1 MSLGPAGAQL
11 NPEEADNFEDIEKQ
25 FAVKVVAH
33 MQTYWSILE
42 KIPGSK
48 LRLTKMDD
56 DIYEHFK
63 REFPDFDPKETI
75 DEDKMKSKE
84 GKERWRDFIN
94 QYEKKVEDFN
104 FGTMLR
110 ANPAWEY
117 GEKETIFAVRM
128 QFYAIEIVRRSTE
141 ERKSKEDEEDDS
153 LDDEAEKGK
162 QPIDT
167 TDEDIQRA
175 PWKALF
181 YFTTKPHLVPL
192 SLGILASIVSGLAS
206 PAQAILIGRAF
217 QQFSSYATGALTGTE
232 LLTKETEYVFYLLG
246 LGCVGWIVEFFFFGF
261 WLAFGEL
268 QAKSARDRLFTGLLE
283 RDIECQIRELQLSTS
298 QPLGALICDV
308 ATTILNLAVAFR
320 YSWKLTLVVIST
332 TPVIGVTVAFLGA
345 RMQKNLNKQREKQ
358 SEALKY
364 VQSALNSIET
374 VKCYNGQETEKRK
387 YSSVVEGVAR
397 WYYRVAQTNSL
408 QFMVSAFMG
417 QAMFVQG
424 FYYGSKL
431 AFNSIT
437 GILPQMIVL
446 EKGKTAGATLRAIM
460 AQVQMGPTV
469 SRRTDLKEPEACQGN
484 IAVEN
489 VGIVKCLKLTA
500 TDRVTAFFRVS
511 FETGSD
517 GTSKRQ
523 HVYTWGELSF
533 IIGKSGSGKSTMNQ
547 LLLRFYRP
555 ALGKIELDGVPITA
569 LDDRCLPQHRPWQ
582 EDFHRVTRA
591 EAMEAAEFALLQLM
605 INDMPEGLDTMVELK
620 GGSMSGGQKQRMALA
635 RARLRDTPILIL
647 DESTSALDHIS
658 RSLMMDAIRQWR
670 KGKTTIIITHD
681 IEQILPEDYVYI
693 FENTRLV
700 QEGYRNHMEKM
711 KDTPFQ
717 HFLPE
722 NEQSEDSPRDKWRH
736 TSADFTAREES
747 TSFYGAHVNINTA
760 STVHSTYNFGG
771 FGGTY
776 GSPFLRLAGSPH
788 SPDSPRSTGEFL
800 SPFRKS
806 RTPEQLDPNFR
817 WSRGGIELM
826 DKFLDRSGSIAAN
839 ARTGMSRRMRHRPKS
854 EGTIP
859 DTKKLHGRTSKRKPR
874 RTKGTSAPD
883 NIRTPLPLKAIFRTI
898 WPSLDWRERV
908 SLSVGF
914 TAAAAHAACTP
925 VFSSI
930 LSKLVQT
937 MGMPNAQ
944 HKATQYSLT
953 ILGLAFFDAVSM
965 YLMHLCLE
973 YAGEK
978 WIDHVRV
985 TAMERILDQPKNFF
999 LREEN
1004 GVSQISEALDRHA
1017 EEMRNLL
1024 GRFAGFA
1031 FVGVIM
1037 MAISLVWA
1045 LIVQWKLTLC
1055 IVSVGPY
1062 VWFVT
1067 KAFGAISGK
1076 WEGKANSASEAAGAI
1091 FMETFTTIKTVRA
1104 LTLETH
1110 FTEKYRAV
1118 TKTVLRIGFKRSFY
1132 TGFFFGMSSSSA
1144 TFVKALVFYVGAK
1157 LVKDGAAIGP
1167 VIQVF
1172 TQLTMTI
1179 LQVTMILSLIP
1190 QINMAQDTASRIL
1203 RLSQL
1208 PHDSHEHAGNTRI
1221 PSVGDIILTDLMFY
1235 YPSRPDQTI
1244 LQNINLTVR
1253 AGTCT
1258 AIVGSSGSGKSTI
1271 ASLLLNLYTTPRDM
1285 QSLGELP
1292 EIVISGRDMKHIHTP
1307 TLRSLITVVPQ
1318 TPTLFAATIEE
1329 NILYGLPDTSPYRNL
1344 AAARE
1349 AASAAGIDAFI
1360 MTLPQGYE
1368 TLVGEGG
1375 TSLSGGQAQRVAIA
1389 RALVRQ
1395 PGVLVLDEA
1404 TSALDVESASLIRNT
1419 IQSLVRDGRRRLTVI
1434 IITHAR
1440 EMMAIADTVV
1450 VLDHG
1455 RMVETGGFQELLER
1469 KGSFIAC

>member
-1 MSLGPAGAQL
+1 
-11 NPEEADNFEDIEKQ
+11 
-25 FAVKVVAH
+25 
-33 MQTYWSILE
+33 
-42 KIPGSK
+42 
-48 LRLTKMDD
+48 
-56 DIYEHFK
+56 
-63 REFPDFDPKETI
+63 
-75 DEDKMKSKE
+75 
-84 GKERWRDFIN
+84 
-94 QYEKKVEDFN
+94 
-104 FGTMLR
+104 
-110 ANPAWEY
+110 
-117 GEKETIFAVRM
+117 
-128 QFYAIEIVRRSTE
+128 
-141 ERKSKEDEEDDS
+141 
-153 LDDEAEKGK
+153 
-162 QPIDT
+162 
-167 TDEDIQRA
+167 
-175 PWKALF
+175 
-181 YFTTKPHLVPL
+181 
-192 SLGILASIVSGLAS
+192 
-206 PAQAILIGRAF
+206 
-217 QQFSSYATGALTGTE
+217 
-232 LLTKETEYVFYLLG
+232 
-246 LGCVGWIVEFFFFGF
+246 
-261 WLAFGEL
+261 
-268 QAKSARDRLFTGLLE
+268 
-283 RDIECQIRELQLSTS
+283 
-298 QPLGALICDV
+298 
-308 ATTILNLAVAFR
+308 
-320 YSWKLTLVVIST
+320 
-332 TPVIGVTVAFLGA
+332 
-345 RMQKNLNKQREKQ
+345 
-358 SEALKY
+358 
-364 VQSALNSIET
+364 
-374 VKCYNGQETEKRK
+374 
-387 YSSVVEGVAR
+387 
-397 WYYRVAQTNSL
+397 
-408 QFMVSAFMG
+408 
-417 QAMFVQG
+417 
-424 FYYGSKL
+424 
-431 AFNSIT
+431 
-437 GILPQMIVL
+437 
-446 EKGKTAGATLRAIM
+446 
-460 AQVQMGPTV
+460 
-469 SRRTDLKEPEACQGN
+469 
-484 IAVEN
+484 
-489 VGIVKCLKLTA
+489 
-500 TDRVTAFFRVS
+500 
-511 FETGSD
+511 
-517 GTSKRQ
+517 
-523 HVYTWGELSF
+523 
-533 IIGKSGSGKSTMNQ
+533 MNQ

-569 LDDRCLPQHRPWQ
+569 LDDRWLRKNVTLVEQHSMLFNDTVFHNIALGR

-736 TSADFTAREES
+736 TSADFTAREECHGGFGS
-747 TSFYGAHVNINTA
+747 PVHVPTVKHDPLEARLAVAETPRATSFYGAHVNINTA

-1469 KGSFIAC
+1469 KGEFYRLLSGGEWTGQERKESVGVEGMRAVDWGGRRKGRGKGKVV